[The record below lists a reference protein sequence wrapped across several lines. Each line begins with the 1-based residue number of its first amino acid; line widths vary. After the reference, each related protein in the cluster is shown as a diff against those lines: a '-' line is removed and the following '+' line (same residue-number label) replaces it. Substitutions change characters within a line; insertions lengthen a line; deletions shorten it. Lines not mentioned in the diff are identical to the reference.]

1 MSLLD
6 SVNNLTST
14 IADKAKQLSTITKI
28 AACLPSIITS
38 IPATIGAVAGS
49 IVKSAVGTVTN
60 LLSAPGS
67 FLQGIIN
74 ETVTKI
80 TNAVTGLLNTVLN
93 VQAQILASIDQLK
106 RLADFLEKEVED
118 TAEWI
123 KNTENCNFAAA
134 ELVNCIAGRLLSQL
148 SSTFG
153 SKIGGGFDISLGS
166 FVDKIAGKIEEPGEK
181 LNGWVNNTANQID
194 KATSII
200 GATKLF

>member
-14 IADKAKQLSTITKI
+14 IANKAKQLSTVAKI

-38 IPATIGAVAGS
+38 IPATLGAVAGS
-49 IVKSAVGTVTN
+49 IVKSAVGTVTG
-60 LLSAPGS
+60 LLSAPGG

-106 RLADFLEKEVED
+106 RLAGFLEEEVED

-166 FVDKIAGKIEEPGEK
+166 LVDRVVDKIEAPGEK

>member
-14 IADKAKQLSTITKI
+14 IAK

-38 IPATIGAVAGS
+38 IPTTLGAVAGS
-49 IVKSAVGTVTN
+49 IVKSAVGTVTG
-60 LLSAPGS
+60 LLSAPGG

-93 VQAQILASIDQLK
+93 VQAQILAYIDQLK
-106 RLADFLEKEVED
+106 GLAGFLENEVED

-123 KNTENCNFAAA
+123 ENTENCNFAAA

-166 FVDKIAGKIEEPGEK
+166 LVDKVVDKIEAPGEK
-181 LNGWVNNTANQID
+181 LNSWVNNTANQID